1 MKRYIIYL
9 ILSVCCSLPCL
20 VQAQTMKVSPTL
32 KKGKVVTYKS
42 TKNIKSNGTTTIVTS
57 SCKYTV
63 TEETTDGYV
72 VDAINTDF
80 KVTGGDK
87 MRNQMLALSFE
98 FMSDVNIR
106 FITDKNGRLKGIK
119 NYDEARS
126 KMKVNLDRIV
136 NTLFTE
142 QPEISKYSTKDEM
155 KANIMGLISESQ
167 IIKDMTTDYDVMS
180 LNGKTIIS
188 GAKEEY
194 VDNNGMKMKRV
205 YQVSG
210 KKITSTSTLNM
221 TKADFKKYLIDA
233 VEKEAPEN
241 AEMVKNNI
249 DLIIESGLKMDRSDK
264 AIYDLADDGWV
275 KTLTVASNM
284 NMMGQE
290 TITNV
295 TLNRQY

>member
-1 MKRYIIYL
+1 MKRYIICL
-9 ILSVCCSLPCL
+9 ILSVCCSLTCL
-20 VQAQTMKVSPTL
+20 VQAQTLKVSPTL

-42 TKNIKSNGTTTIVTS
+42 TRNMKSNGITTTVTS
-57 SCKYTV
+57 NCKYTV
-63 TEETTDGYV
+63 TEETADGYV
-72 VDAINTDF
+72 VDAISTNY

-87 MRNQMLALSFE
+87 MLNQMLAVSFE

-106 FITDKNGRLKGIK
+106 FITDKNGRLKSIK
-119 NYDEARS
+119 NYDEVRS

-142 QPEISKYSTKDEM
+142 QPEISKYTTKDEM
-155 KANIMGLISESQ
+155 KAKTMGQISESQ
-167 IIKDMTTDYDVMS
+167 IIKGMTIDYDVMS
-180 LNGKTIIS
+180 LNGKTIFS

-194 VDNNGMKMKRV
+194 ADNNGMKMKRV

-221 TKADFKKYLIDA
+221 TKADLKKFIIDA

-249 DLIIESGLKMDRSDK
+249 DTIIESGLKVDRSEK

-290 TITNV
+290 AITND
-295 TLNRQY
+295 TISRQY

>member
-1 MKRYIIYL
+1 M
-9 ILSVCCSLPCL
+9 ILSVCCSLTCL
-20 VQAQTMKVSPTL
+20 VQAQTLKVSPTL

-42 TKNIKSNGTTTIVTS
+42 TRNMKSNGITTTVTS
-57 SCKYTV
+57 NCKYTV
-63 TEETTDGYV
+63 TEETADGYV
-72 VDAINTDF
+72 VDAISTNY

-87 MRNQMLALSFE
+87 MLNQMLAVSFE

-106 FITDKNGRLKGIK
+106 FITDKNGRLKSIK
-119 NYDEARS
+119 NYDEVRS

-142 QPEISKYSTKDEM
+142 QPEISKYTTKDEM
-155 KANIMGLISESQ
+155 KAKTMGQISESQ
-167 IIKDMTTDYDVMS
+167 IIKGMTIDYDVMS
-180 LNGKTIIS
+180 LNGKTIFS

-194 VDNNGMKMKRV
+194 ADNNGMKMKRV

-221 TKADFKKYLIDA
+221 TKADLKKFIIDA

-249 DLIIESGLKMDRSDK
+249 DTIIESGLKVDRSEK

-290 TITNV
+290 AITND
-295 TLNRQY
+295 TISRQY